1 MPKTILAYLQL
12 IRLPNVVT
20 AAADSLAGWLLVTGS
35 FGAPSRWLP
44 LLACSMV
51 LYASGTMLNDVFDF
65 EVDRLER
72 PGRPLPSGRA
82 SRRAAAWLGGLGL
95 AVGPCLAL
103 ASGSASS
110 GLVASALALAILGYD
125 AGLKRTWLGPVV
137 MGACRGLNFLLGMT
151 HAVASGGPVAWLAAV
166 AYAIFVCGITIGS
179 RSEAV
184 GGARALIVAGL
195 LFQILA
201 ILALAGIGFSAARFP
216 NAAAGRPIIPLEGM
230 LVLACVALAV
240 SVTASRAIDSP
251 VPERIQ
257 RYVKTGILSLVWLHV
272 GLVAAVRGPELAL
285 PIAALWVPA
294 FILGRWLY
302 ST

>member
-1 MPKTILAYLQL
+1 MPKTIIAYLQL

-35 FGAPSRWLP
+35 LGAPGRWLP
-44 LLACSMV
+44 LLASSTV

-82 SRRAAAWLGGLGL
+82 SRRTAGSLAALGL
-95 AVGPCLAL
+95 ASGPCLAL

-110 GLVASALALAILGYD
+110 GLLAAVLALAILAYD
-125 AGLKRTWLGPVV
+125 AGMKRTWLGPVF

-151 HAVASGGPVAWLAAV
+151 HATALGGQFAWLAAL
-166 AYAIFVCGITIGS
+166 AYGIFVCGITISS

-184 GGARALIVAGL
+184 GGARPLLVAGL
-195 LFQILA
+195 LFQLVA
-201 ILALAGIGFSAARFP
+201 ILALAAVGFSGARFP
-216 NAAAGRPIIPLEGM
+216 AAGAGRPIIPLEGM
-230 LVLACVALAV
+230 LVLGLVALAL
-240 SVTASRAIDSP
+240 SAAASRAIEHP

-257 RYVKTGILSLVWLHV
+257 KYVKTGILSLVWLHV

-285 PIAALWVPA
+285 PIAALWLPA